1 MVDNSGGGDFG
12 PGAGQSGMGTRP
24 DRHFGHHCKLA
35 KLGQI
40 GHYCHSRLQWIACG
54 PRQLPNLGPDDF
66 HMHKIF
72 VFKKITIFEIM
83 ILRMFRILHATD
95 FVSNRLHVTSVQY

>member
-40 GHYCHSRLQWIACG
+40 GHYCHSRLQWTTPTPFTPHPLKRARALLLLFYI
-54 PRQLPNLGPDDF
+54 
-66 HMHKIF
+66 
-72 VFKKITIFEIM
+72 VSKKILLGYHHF
-83 ILRMFRILHATD
+83 
-95 FVSNRLHVTSVQY
+95 

>member
-24 DRHFGHHCKLA
+24 DRHLGHHCKLA

-40 GHYCHSRLQWIACG
+40 GHYCHSRLQWFTSG
-54 PRQLPNLGPDDF
+54 PRQLPNPGPDDF
-66 HMHKIF
+66 WMYKIF
-72 VFKKITIFEIM
+72 IFSKIMIFKITILYM
-83 ILRMFRILHATD
+83 LRILHATD
-95 FVSNRLHVTSVQY
+95 FVSNRLHVTSVHH

>member
-40 GHYCHSRLQWIACG
+40 GHYCHSRLQWITTDPC
-54 PRQLPNLGPDDF
+54 QLPNLGPSNF
-66 HMHKIF
+66 QLYKIF
-72 VFKKITIFEIM
+72 VFIKIMIFENHDLHM
-83 ILRMFRILHATD
+83 VRILHATD